1 LLAHHYNGVELDV
14 EQAKQTL
21 ERVFELWG
29 RPVALKTIRKEFDD
43 HDIEVARRRDR
54 EPEPTERGKLI
65 RFDGDSFEVEDL
77 SDEEVADIR
86 ATEVDYDT
94 KPDEWV

>member
-1 LLAHHYNGVELDV
+1 
-14 EQAKQTL
+14 
-21 ERVFELWG
+21 LWG
-29 RPVALKTIRKEFDD
+29 RPVALKTIVKEIDE

-65 RFDGDSFEVEDL
+65 RFDGNSFEEEELD
-77 SDEEVADIR
+77 DEEIADIR

-94 KPDEWV
+94 KPDEWL